1 MQSALNRPHTRRR
14 PRPRVFTRTG
24 PFSESLAFK
33 RWKKQHF
40 LSNTL
45 PGFEDEDDD
54 EYENDAAEQNRRCV
68 ASLFRPT
75 NFLNPQ

>member
-1 MQSALNRPHTRRR
+1 MQSALDRPHTR
-14 PRPRVFTRTG
+14 PRPRVFMRTG
-24 PFSESLAFK
+24 TFSESLAFK
-33 RWKKQHF
+33 CWKKQHF

-45 PGFEDEDDD
+45 PGFED

-75 NFLNPQ
+75 NFPNSQ

>member
-1 MQSALNRPHTRRR
+1 MQSALNRPHTRR

-24 PFSESLAFK
+24 TFSESLTFK
-33 RWKKQHF
+33 CCKKQHF

-45 PGFEDEDDD
+45 PGFED

-75 NFLNPQ
+75 NFPNAQ